1 MAMDGRTG
9 VAPHIRDA
17 FSLAYAMRV
26 LVLALVPS
34 LVIGVFN
41 TGFQANVRLA
51 APGVSGDLGWRA
63 GLVDALGIGHDP
75 SSLFS
80 ALVHGLLYVAPVF
93 AVVYIVAWGWSAL
106 FARLRAR
113 PMLSGMSK
121 DLVVLALLFTM
132 LLPATIPLWQAAL
145 GITFA
150 VVMGRE
156 IFGGVG
162 KYFLNPPLTGLAFLY
177 VTYPRE
183 MAVETNWTA
192 IDAFS
197 APTYLQ
203 LVGRDD
209 AGTIASLGTTWMQ
222 SFIGL
227 VPGPIGTTSTLACLI
242 AAVYLI
248 RRGVISGRV
257 VTGALFGMVAT
268 ALLVNQMSG
277 DGNAYMGIS
286 WHWHLVMG
294 SFAFG
299 TVFLATDA
307 TSSAMTDRG
316 RWIYGLL
323 VGVMVIVI
331 RVGNSHHPDG
341 VMFAIL
347 LANIFAPLI
356 DYGVMWANIRRRAKR
371 DA

>member
-1 MAMDGRTG
+1 MDGRTG
-9 VAPHIRDA
+9 IAPHIRDG
-17 FSLAYAMRV
+17 FSFAYAMRV

-41 TGFQANVRLA
+41 AGFQANVRLA
-51 APGVSGDLGWRA
+51 APGLSGDLGWRA
-63 GLVDALGIGHDP
+63 GLLDALGIGHDP
-75 SSLFS
+75 SAMFS
-80 ALVHGLLYVAPVF
+80 ALVHGLLYVVPVF
-93 AVVYIVAWGWSAL
+93 IVVFLVAWGFSAL
-106 FARLRAR
+106 FARMRKT
-113 PMLSGMSK
+113 PIGSGVGE
-121 DLVVLALLFTM
+121 DILVLALLFTM

-156 IFGGVG
+156 IFGGAG

-177 VTYPRE
+177 VTYPKE
-183 MAVETNWTA
+183 MTVETNWA
-192 IDAFS
+192 AVDAFTS
-197 APTYLQ
+197 PTYLQ

-209 AGTIASLGTTWMQ
+209 PGTIASLGTTWMQ

-227 VPGPIGTTSTLACLI
+227 VPGPIGTTSALACVF

-248 RRGVISGRV
+248 RRGIISGRV
-257 VTGALFGMVAT
+257 VTGALIGMIAA
-268 ALLVNQMSG
+268 ALLVNLMSG
-277 DGNAYMGIS
+277 DGNAYIGIS
-286 WHWHLVMG
+286 WYWHLVMG

-299 TVFLATDA
+299 AVFLATDA
-307 TSSAMTDRG
+307 TSSAMTNRG

-331 RVGNSHHPDG
+331 RVGNGHHPDG